1 MDFNF
6 KEVEGVYTTDV
17 DSESPAIPIAE
28 QWLIGSNSEIH
39 FIIQNFCTLK
49 FRRPK
54 ICESLTITNI

>member
-39 FIIQNFCTLK
+39 FIIQNFCTL
-49 FRRPK
+49 
-54 ICESLTITNI
+54 